1 MKSGK
6 NWPKSLVRRNM
17 KRVLAWI
24 GIIVITLLT
33 LAVLI
38 GSLLNIDTNI
48 LFTLI
53 FFDIAIPICLYAFFL
68 ITKFL
73 KKK

>member
-1 MKSGK
+1 
-6 NWPKSLVRRNM
+6 M

-24 GIIVITLLT
+24 GIIVITFLT
-33 LAVLI
+33 LAVLV
-38 GSLLNIDTNI
+38 GSILKIDTNI
-48 LFTLI
+48 LCTLM

>member
-1 MKSGK
+1 
-6 NWPKSLVRRNM
+6 M

-53 FFDIAIPICLYAFFL
+53 FFDIAIAICLYAFFL
-68 ITKFL
+68 ITKFV